1 MSTQF
6 GYFLSIKRINVMDAQ
21 AIGPVEKI
29 TTQVSREISSSG
41 NRVPSGGSTT
51 GAQTDTVSLSQRGQ
65 AAVSQQVQ
73 SNGGSQSGGSELR
86 KIDVTD
92 DHTVII
98 KVVDSETQKV
108 VRQIPKEEE
117 LRLKQAIQENVD
129 NLADS
134 GSGEPEDTNT

>member
-1 MSTQF
+1 
-6 GYFLSIKRINVMDAQ
+6 MDAQ
-21 AIGPVEKI
+21 AIGPVEKT
-29 TTQVSREISSSG
+29 TTQVSREISSPG

-92 DHTVII
+92 DHTVIV

-129 NLADS
+129 KLADS